1 MAVTA
6 LKALKASGTDRPVC
20 KSSDHLFVPILE
32 VTVPLLRCIH
42 CNVFAYQ
49 ETVKQLAR
57 NRAYREVEP
66 MPRQE
71 TESIPYWRRLWV
83 NLRRNL
89 GFA

>member
-1 MAVTA
+1 MNE
-6 LKALKASGTDRPVC
+6 RPIC
-20 KSSDHLFVPILE
+20 KSADHLFVPILE

-57 NRAYREVEP
+57 NRSYRDDDVEP
-66 MPRQE
+66 RLKIAPP
-71 TESIPYWRRLWV
+71 SYWRRIWV
-83 NLRRNL
+83 QLRRNL

>member
-1 MAVTA
+1 MGAMAE
-6 LKALKASGTDRPVC
+6 RPIC

-57 NRAYREVEP
+57 NRAYRDKDHDME
-66 MPRQE
+66 MAPRIE
-71 TESIPYWRRLWV
+71 LPAMSYWRRIWV
-83 NLRRNL
+83 SLRRNL

>member
-1 MAVTA
+1 M
-6 LKALKASGTDRPVC
+6 SDRSVC
-20 KSSDHLFVPILE
+20 KSSDHLFVPLLE

-57 NRAYREVEP
+57 TRSYRPDEVERVRVMDEP
-66 MPRQE
+66 V
-71 TESIPYWRRLWV
+71 PYWRKIWIS
-83 NLRRNL
+83 LRRNL

>member
-1 MAVTA
+1 M
-6 LKALKASGTDRPVC
+6 SDRVVC
-20 KSSDHLFVPILE
+20 KSSDHLFVPLLE

-57 NRAYREVEP
+57 NRAYRADEVERVRVMDEP
-66 MPRQE
+66 M
-71 TESIPYWRRLWV
+71 PYWRRVWIS
-83 NLRRNL
+83 LRRNL

>member
-1 MAVTA
+1 M
-6 LKALKASGTDRPVC
+6 SDRTVC
-20 KSSDHLFVPILE
+20 KSSDHLFVPLLE

-57 NRAYREVEP
+57 NRAYRPDEVERVRVMDEP
-66 MPRQE
+66 M
-71 TESIPYWRRLWV
+71 PYWRRVWIS
-83 NLRRNL
+83 LRRNL

>member
-1 MAVTA
+1 M
-6 LKALKASGTDRPVC
+6 SDRVVC
-20 KSSDHLFVPILE
+20 KSSDHLFVPLLE

-57 NRAYREVEP
+57 NRAYRPDEDERVRVMDEP
-66 MPRQE
+66 M
-71 TESIPYWRRLWV
+71 PYWRRVWIS
-83 NLRRNL
+83 LRRNL